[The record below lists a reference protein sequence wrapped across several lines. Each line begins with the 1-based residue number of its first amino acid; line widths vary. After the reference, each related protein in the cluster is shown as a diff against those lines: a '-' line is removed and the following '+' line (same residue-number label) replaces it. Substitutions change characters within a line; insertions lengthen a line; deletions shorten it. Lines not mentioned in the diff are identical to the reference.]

1 MSHFGDGLPHL
12 AAYVRHTRLQKTTDR
27 RGIGHANRETADRV
41 SVVRFAPVR
50 EPPGVYVG
58 RAHTAH
64 LLPAQITR
72 SSRNQ
77 VAQVIKITLSA
88 TVPHFEAT
96 RCGHSVVQRS
106 GRVNRFRV
114 RSAPCARQAHNST
127 NYVGIL
133 INSRRTSTIRAAR
146 RCHRR
151 IRLMA
156 PSRLRKTSERIDEN
170 FSSSATGCR
179 GSMSAETREGS
190 RHRTSAGA

>member
-1 MSHFGDGLPHL
+1 MSHFGDGLPHF

-27 RGIGHANRETADRV
+27 RGIGHADRETADRV

-50 EPPGVYVG
+50 EPPGVYVE

-64 LLPAQITR
+64 LLPAHTAR

-88 TVPHFEAT
+88 TVPHFEVT

-114 RSAPCARQAHNST
+114 RSQPCARQAHNST
-127 NYVGIL
+127 HYVGIL
-133 INSRRTSTIRAAR
+133 INSRRTSTTRAER
-146 RCHRR
+146 R
-151 IRLMA
+151 RLRQNRTIA
-156 PSRLRKTSERIDEN
+156 PSRMRKITERIDEI
-170 FSSSATGCR
+170 FSSPATGCH
-179 GSMSAETREGS
+179 GSTPAGTRES
-190 RHRTSAGA
+190 RRHRVTDSV